1 LWESFWKRFI
11 ANRLGG
17 GGLLPFA
24 AAIDHCRTNFYW
36 AGISVPALELLV
48 GAPQKSQSRIFQD
61 LRAGRHDRKQESS
74 GGNPPSGHEKPE
86 LSSLVLFTPGN
97 NMHRQIPSGEE
108 TYAENQSWKCACN

>member
-1 LWESFWKRFI
+1 LTI
-11 ANRLGG
+11 AG
-17 GGLLPFA
+17 
-24 AAIDHCRTNFYW
+24 
-36 AGISVPALELLV
+36 GISIDPATPFPHWSASL
-48 GAPQKSQSRIFQD
+48 GHPQTSQSRIFQD
-61 LRAGRHDRKQESS
+61 LRADGHDRKQESS